1 ARMQLPGDKLHKL
14 ARMLTLP
21 SAEAFYLGLVSQI
34 AEPDAVAMQGVEAPS
49 MLSLS
54 DRWPPLDDFTERM
67 MYLDLVSY
75 LPDDILVK
83 VDRAAMAVSLET
95 RVPLLDHR
103 VVEFAWRLPLPMK
116 IRGRRG
122 KHVLREVLYRHVPP
136 ALIER
141 PKMGF
146 GVPIDAWLRGPLR
159 EWAQP
164 LLDPHRLAREGYLR
178 PEPVR
183 EKWSEHLSERRNWSY
198 WLWTVLM

>member
-1 ARMQLPGDKLHKL
+1 MRETSCSPVTTATSWGN
-14 ARMLTLP
+14 ACGIVSLTLP

-103 VVEFAWRLPLPMK
+103 V
-116 IRGRRG
+116 
-122 KHVLREVLYRHVPP
+122 
-136 ALIER
+136 
-141 PKMGF
+141 
-146 GVPIDAWLRGPLR
+146 
-159 EWAQP
+159 
-164 LLDPHRLAREGYLR
+164 
-178 PEPVR
+178 
-183 EKWSEHLSERRNWSY
+183 
-198 WLWTVLM
+198 